1 MRFSDSI
8 QYDIPKLNK
17 YATYDSSPFN
27 SDDPLSEDTF
37 SQEDLFSSQHNPL
50 PTPTLQENSSSNDSG
65 FQPIKKTHQPNP
77 PYRTQHPSQNDI
89 PIHHNPIN
97 QQTKTHYS
105 LRLQPRKDYR

>member
-50 PTPTLQENSSSNDSG
+50 PTPTLQENSSSNDS
-65 FQPIKKTHQPNP
+65 IKKLSNLIL
-77 PYRTQHPSQNDI
+77 RTEHNILLKMTSQSIII
-89 PIHHNPIN
+89 PLTNKQRPIIV
-97 QQTKTHYS
+97 
-105 LRLQPRKDYR
+105 RDYNHEKIIDNATI